1 MERGRKGGGERKRE
15 RERQGGGGRRQR
27 EAAGMWIIRGEQ
39 EYTQEAGGVKAG
51 GYRGLRGGD
60 GAGFEQ
66 TFQRRMIFFCC
77 CFFHG
82 GERGN

>member
-1 MERGRKGGGERKRE
+1 
-15 RERQGGGGRRQR
+15 
-27 EAAGMWIIRGEQ
+27 MWIIRGEQ

-51 GYRGLRGGD
+51 GYRGLRGED